1 MIEPPIHVLAIVAHA
16 DDAEFL
22 CGGTLIKAAD
32 QGYRTGIVDLTRG
45 ERATRGSP
53 QARER
58 EAERAGEV
66 LGLAVRRNV
75 GLPDAGLQNS
85 PESRA
90 LVAGIIRELRPTIV
104 IAPWL
109 EGRHPDHAIAAQ
121 LVYDAAFLAGLARVE
136 SGGLPPHRP
145 AKVLHALTYREHAVK
160 PTFVVDITKEMDR
173 KLEVLACYE
182 SQLAGKNWAGEV
194 FAGGDRSL
202 ADQVRV
208 QCAHYGSLIRT
219 AYGEPFWTRETM
231 RVDDVVGLGVGTF

>member
-1 MIEPPIHVLAIVAHA
+1 MIVPAIHVLAIVAHA

-53 QARER
+53 QERER
-58 EAERAGEV
+58 EAERAGQI
-66 LGLAVRRNV
+66 LGLAMRRNA
-75 GLPDAGLQNS
+75 GLPDASLQNS
-85 PESRA
+85 PEARA
-90 LVAGIIRELRPTIV
+90 LVAVIIRELRPTIV

-109 EGRHPDHAIAAQ
+109 EGRHPDHGIAAQ

-145 AKVLHALTYREHAVK
+145 TKVIHALTYREDAVK

-173 KLEVLACYE
+173 KLEALACYE
-182 SQLAGKNWAGEV
+182 SQLVGKNWAGEV

-202 ADQVRV
+202 PDQVRV

-231 RVDDVVGLGVGTF
+231 RVDDVVGLEVSTF